1 MFGRSTGARV
11 TMEANMQEE
20 TKAGW
25 FFSKIRLE
33 ATCNDR
39 GGWTYSI
46 WVHGPSQNKQ
56 ALTCVVRDL
65 FDTEMKAAST
75 EDAMLV
81 LHGILGE
88 QFLPGHSD

>member
-1 MFGRSTGARV
+1 
-11 TMEANMQEE
+11 MQSE

-33 ATCNDR
+33 ATCNDL

-46 WVHGPSQNKQ
+46 WVHGPGQQRQS
-56 ALTCVVRDL
+56 LTCIVRD
-65 FDTEMKAAST
+65 FYSTDQKAGST
-75 EDAMLV
+75 EEAMMV
-81 LHGILGE
+81 LHQILGE